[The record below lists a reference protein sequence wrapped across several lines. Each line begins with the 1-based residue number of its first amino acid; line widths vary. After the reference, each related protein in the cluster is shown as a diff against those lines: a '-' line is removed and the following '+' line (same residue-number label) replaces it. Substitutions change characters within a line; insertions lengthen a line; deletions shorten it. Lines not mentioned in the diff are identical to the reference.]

1 MKVTSRGFIVFAV
14 KGERYGLPLQVVAEV
29 REPSRPVP
37 VPRAPEFL
45 CGAMNSH
52 GRLVAILDLA
62 RLLGCGKTTSPGAFL
77 VLDHSIANLALWV
90 DGVEGFAAE
99 KGEGS
104 ADLPDNGFVA
114 REVQSDRGVLKLLA
128 LDNVLKKME
137 EVFKK

>member
-1 MKVTSRGFIVFAV
+1 MRVTSRGFIVFAV

-62 RLLGCGKTTSPGAFL
+62 SLLGCRKTTPPGTFL
-77 VLDHSIANLALWV
+77 VLDHSTANLALWV
-90 DGVEGFAAE
+90 DGVEGFATE
-99 KGEGS
+99 EGEGG
-104 ADLPDNGFVA
+104 ADPPDNDFITRV
-114 REVQSDRGVLKLLA
+114 VQSDRGAFKMLA

-137 EVFKK
+137 EVFKQ

>member
-1 MKVTSRGFIVFAV
+1 MNVTSRGFIVFAV
-14 KGERYGLPLQVVAEV
+14 NGERYGLPLQVVAEV

-45 CGAMNSH
+45 CGAMNAH

-62 RLLGCGKTTSPGAFL
+62 RLLGCGKTTSPGTFL

-99 KGEGS
+99 EGEGS
-104 ADLPDNGFVA
+104 ADLPDNGFIA

-137 EVFKK
+137 EFFKQ